1 MIDEMLTQLNEQVSK
16 LARENELL
24 MQEIAD
30 LKIANQDLK
39 YQLIQKA
46 GEQVLVHFKELTVD
60 EIHKLHQDVFGSFGM
75 DYISL
80 FQKFAQEILKKA
92 SEK

>member
-24 MQEIAD
+24 MQEIEQ
-30 LKIANQDLK
+30 LKSNTIVNLDEVSGFTLYDPPHGAIIGNVEM
-39 YQLIQKA
+39 LIW
-46 GEQVLVHFKELTVD
+46 LVKN
-60 EIHKLHQDVFGSFGM
+60 K
-75 DYISL
+75 SL
-80 FQKFAQEILKKA
+80 AYWEMKA